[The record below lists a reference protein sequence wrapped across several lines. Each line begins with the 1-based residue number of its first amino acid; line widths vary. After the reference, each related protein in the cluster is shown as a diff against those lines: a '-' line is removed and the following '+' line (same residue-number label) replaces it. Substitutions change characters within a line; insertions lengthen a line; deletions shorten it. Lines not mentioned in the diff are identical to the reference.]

1 MKQIDLA
8 EKSGVTQQFISMVL
22 KGDRRPNYATA
33 KLWESIT
40 GILIDDWMT
49 APAEDLREAF
59 EAAQGQ
65 EQNSEAA

>member
-33 KLWESIT
+33 KRWERIT
-40 GILIDDWMT
+40 GISIDEWML
-49 APAEDLREAF
+49 ADADALRAQF
-59 EAAQGQ
+59 EAAQSQ
-65 EQNSEAA
+65 ESEAA